1 MYDPFNRKINYLR
14 ISITDRCNLR
24 CVYCMPSE
32 GIKLL
37 NHREILRFEEIIE
50 FTKVAV
56 SKRINKIRITGGEPL
71 VRKGVVDFINELSK
85 INGITDLS
93 MTTNGV
99 LLEEFAERLKK
110 AGLQRLNI
118 SLDTIDEIKY
128 KEITRGGHIQDV
140 FRGIKAA
147 QKWGLSPI
155 KINCVI
161 SKSAEE
167 PDAMAV
173 KEFCNKENLQIRF
186 IHQMDLLQ
194 GHFSFVEGGE
204 GGNCITC
211 NRLRL
216 SSNGLLRPCLFNDVS
231 IDIRKEGYE
240 KAIDMAIA
248 LKPEC
253 GTKSIQ
259 NKFNQI
265 GG

>member
-1 MYDPFNRKINYLR
+1 
-14 ISITDRCNLR
+14 
-24 CVYCMPSE
+24 
-32 GIKLL
+32 
-37 NHREILRFEEIIE
+37 
-50 FTKVAV
+50 
-56 SKRINKIRITGGEPL
+56 
-71 VRKGVVDFINELSK
+71 
-85 INGITDLS
+85 
-93 MTTNGV
+93 
-99 LLEEFAERLKK
+99 
-110 AGLQRLNI
+110 
-118 SLDTIDEIKY
+118 
-128 KEITRGGHIQDV
+128 
-140 FRGIKAA
+140 
-147 QKWGLSPI
+147 
-155 KINCVI
+155 
-161 SKSAEE
+161 
-167 PDAMAV
+167 MAV

-194 GHFSFVEGGE
+194 GHFSIVEGGE

>member
-37 NHREILRFEEIIE
+37 NHQEILRFEEIIE
-50 FTKVAV
+50 FAKVAV
-56 SKRINKIRITGGEPL
+56 NKGIDKIRITGGEPL

-99 LLEEFAERLKK
+99 LLEEFAEPLKK

-167 PDAMAV
+167 PDATAV
-173 KEFCNKENLQIRF
+173 KEFCDNENLQIRF

-194 GHFSFVEGGE
+194 GHFSIVEGGE

-240 KAIDMAIA
+240 KAIEKAIA

>member
-24 CVYCMPSE
+24 CFYCMPSE

-50 FTKVAV
+50 FAKVAV
-56 SKRINKIRITGGEPL
+56 NKGIDKIRITGGEPL

-99 LLEEFAERLKK
+99 LLEEFAEPLKK

-167 PDAMAV
+167 PDATAV
-173 KEFCNKENLQIRF
+173 KEFCDNENLQIRF

-194 GHFSFVEGGE
+194 GHFSIVEGGE

-240 KAIDMAIA
+240 KAIEKAIA

>member
-24 CVYCMPSE
+24 CFYCMPSE

-37 NHREILRFEEIIE
+37 NHQEILRFEEIIE
-50 FTKVAV
+50 FAKVAV
-56 SKRINKIRITGGEPL
+56 NKRINKIRITGGEPL

-167 PDAMAV
+167 PDATAV

-194 GHFSFVEGGE
+194 GHFSIVEGGE

-240 KAIDMAIA
+240 KAIDMAIS

>member
-37 NHREILRFEEIIE
+37 NHQEILRFEEIIE
-50 FTKVAV
+50 FAKVAV
-56 SKRINKIRITGGEPL
+56 NKRINKIRITGGEPL

-167 PDAMAV
+167 PDATAV
-173 KEFCNKENLQIRF
+173 KEFCDNENLQIRF

-194 GHFSFVEGGE
+194 GHFSVVEGGE